1 MGAVAGVALG
11 LVLCL
16 CQQQFGWLKL
26 SARPDAVIVNA
37 YPVSVVWTDVL
48 VVFMLVA
55 AVGLVTSLVTS
66 LMMRRRLN
74 R

>member
-1 MGAVAGVALG
+1 
-11 LVLCL
+11 
-16 CQQQFGWLKL
+16 
-26 SARPDAVIVNA
+26 
-37 YPVSVVWTDVL
+37 VSVVWTDVL